1 MNENNDKKEEVDEV
15 LKAYI
20 EGIEKKRADPK
31 FWEKKE
37 PKSIYDMPRKYKLSE
52 EERKAVPEKYKNY
65 IRLRREAMETVKKY
79 INKFKDDPRRLGLV
93 EDLNTGLNILE
104 KGYKRI
110 TKEGPEGLLA
120 DLERFQKGRR
130 PGFGLSRGFGEFL
143 YALPKNDEEWSDEVM
158 DAVRKIERY
167 YRSM

>member
-15 LKAYI
+15 LKAFR
-20 EGIEKKRADPK
+20 EDMEKKRADPK
-31 FWEKKE
+31 YWEKKE
-37 PKSIYDMPRKYKLSE
+37 PKSMYDMPRKYKLSE
-52 EERKAVPEKYKNY
+52 EERKAVPEKYRNY
-65 IRLRREAMETVKKY
+65 VRLRREAIEIIKKY
-79 INKFKDDPRRLGLV
+79 INKFKANSEYPWV
-93 EDLNTGLNILE
+93 IEDLERGLNVLE
-104 KGYKRI
+104 AGYKRI

-143 YALPKNDEEWSDEVM
+143 FEGGDWQEEIM